1 MSEQYIF
8 TMYGLNK
15 YYDTKHILK
24 DINLCFYYGAK
35 IGIVGD
41 NGSGKTT
48 LLNIMAGYDKSFVGD
63 AAPAK
68 NIKIGYVQQ
77 EPLLDENKTV
87 KETISEAFSESID
100 LLKQYEEVSEKMS
113 TDITDKEMD
122 KCLNLMTELQ
132 EKIDANNGWEID
144 TQLKKIS
151 NMLLLPP
158 DDLNIKKLSGGE
170 KRRVALCK
178 ILLEQPDIL
187 LLDEP
192 TNHLDAETV
201 EWLETQLKEYPGT
214 VIISTHDRYFLDN
227 VTKWILELDK
237 GKGIPFEGNY
247 SSWLEQ
253 KSKKL
258 EIESKSNTKKI
269 KILKNEL
276 EWIKSNKKGNTNLS
290 KNRLNKYQ
298 ELKDLETRINEN
310 SLEIQIAPGPIL
322 GKQVLTVKNLEKNYG
337 KTKLINN
344 LSFEL
349 PQSAIVGLIG
359 PNGTGKTT
367 LFKMIVG
374 EEKPDNGIVEF
385 GETVKLSYVDQTR
398 DGLNDSKT
406 IFEEIS
412 GNEETIQLGN
422 YSLNARAYVSRFNFK
437 GSDQQKLVGNLSGG
451 ERNRVHLAKLL
462 KTGGNLLLLDE
473 PTNDLDISTLRNL
486 EEAILN
492 FSGCIMLI
500 SHDRFF
506 LDRVC
511 THLLVFEGDS
521 NIRWFEG
528 NFKDYEKFILNEF
541 GKDKIS
547 NRRARYKY
555 LQYNV

>member
-8 TMYGLNK
+8 TIYGLNK
-15 YYDTKHILK
+15 YYDTKHVLK
-24 DINLCFYYGAK
+24 DINLCFFPGAK

-48 LLNIMAGYDKSFVGD
+48 LLKIMAGLDNEFVGD

-68 NIKIGYVQQ
+68 NIKIGFVQQ
-77 EPLLDENKTV
+77 EPVFDKNKNV
-87 KETISEAFSESID
+87 KEIISEAFAESID
-100 LLKQYEEVSEKMS
+100 LLKQYDEVSEKMA
-113 TDITDKEMD
+113 TDISQNEMD
-122 KCLNLMTELQ
+122 KCLNRMTELQ
-132 EKIDANNGWEID
+132 EKIDAINGWEID

-158 DDLNIKKLSGGE
+158 DDLNITKLSGGE

-178 ILLEQPDIL
+178 VLLEQPDIL

-201 EWLETQLKEYPGT
+201 EWLETQLKDYPGT

-269 KILKNEL
+269 KFLQNEL
-276 EWIKSNKKGNTNLS
+276 EWINSNKKGKNYSS
-290 KNRLNKYQ
+290 KNRLNRYQ
-298 ELKDLETRINEN
+298 ELKDLETKMNEN
-310 SLEIQIAPGPIL
+310 SLEIQIAPGPPL
-322 GKQVLTVKNLEKNYG
+322 GKQVLIAKKLEKNFG
-337 KTKLINN
+337 KTRLIND

-374 EEKPDNGIVEF
+374 EEQPDKGEIEL
-385 GETVKLSYVDQTR
+385 GETVKLAYVDQTR
-398 DGLNDSKT
+398 DNLNNSKT

-412 GNEETIQLGN
+412 GNEETVKLGN
-422 YSLNARAYVSRFNFK
+422 YSLNSRAYVSRFNFK

-462 KTGGNLLLLDE
+462 KTGGNLILLDE

-486 EEAILN
+486 EEAILS
-492 FSGCIMLI
+492 FAGCIMLI

-506 LDRVC
+506 LDRIC
-511 THLLVFEGDS
+511 THLLVFEGDDK
-521 NIRWFEG
+521 IRWFEG
-528 NFKDYEKFILNEF
+528 NFHDYEKYILNEF

-555 LQYNV
+555 LQYN